1 MSSSASNDNGF
12 HATLPLHSTS
22 GDKYQKEMRKKNARE
37 KNSSSG
43 WKAILMVFVL
53 VHVCSSAYYYN
64 RMKAEREEHGVSLA
78 DSGSDS
84 AQNTQTPSHYDL
96 LSENDDEEDEKDRSL
111 LTTKLRLELDEA
123 KRTIL
128 TMKEES
134 QVMQMQLNDFHAKG
148 SNSNNNKKN
157 ALQQSG
163 NVEAH
168 HSSSSNS
175 NGGIGAG
182 LLVWNY
188 ETTGQPIEI
197 KSTPSTNRDVALD
210 SRPFFSIVMAAY
222 NQGAY
227 IDETVKSVAAQ
238 SYERWE
244 LIIVNDGSSDDSWAK
259 ASNLMDKYGKRRI
272 RLINKRNGGLAD
284 ARNVGMRYARGD
296 WLCMLDSDDLLARD
310 YLSRAAELVEE
321 EHGDGGDIATT
332 TSGGHTGTGG
342 VDIIPGCMR
351 NFDAV
356 SSDWC
361 FPEGFSI
368 VGISHWNKFHASVL
382 MKADLMR
389 KVGGYDPGIPWG
401 LEDWNFWLNAAK
413 FNPIDRFVPEITINY
428 RHHKGTSITVGCI
441 LQHQGCGA
449 TALFAMGST

>member
-1 MSSSASNDNGF
+1 MPL
-12 HATLPLHSTS
+12 HATS
-22 GDKYQKEMRKKNARE
+22 GEKYQKEMMKRKK
-37 KNSSSG
+37 KSG
-43 WKAILMVFVL
+43 SGVFFSGGWSAIVIAFVL
-53 VHVCSSAYYYN
+53 MHVCSSAYYYN
-64 RMKAEREEHGVSLA
+64 RMKSSSVFL
-78 DSGSDS
+78 S
-84 AQNTQTPSHYDL
+84 AGGGGGGAAGGGDDNNNENDANDGRTPSRYDL
-96 LSENDDEEDEKDRSL
+96 LSEEDEEDERDRSL

-123 KRTIL
+123 KRQIL

-134 QVMQMQLNDFHAKG
+134 QVMQMQLRDFQAKG
-148 SNSNNNKKN
+148 AAGGSSSNSNKKN
-157 ALQQSG
+157 TLQQSG

-168 HSSSSNS
+168 HGGSGSSNS
-175 NGGIGAG
+175 NGGIGGG

-197 KSTPSTNRDVALD
+197 KSTPSANRDVALD

-368 VGISHWNKFHASVL
+368 VGVSHWNKFHASVL

-401 LEDWNFWLNAAK
+401 
-413 FNPIDRFVPEITINY
+413 
-428 RHHKGTSITVGCI
+428 
-441 LQHQGCGA
+441 
-449 TALFAMGST
+449 